1 MLYQIG
7 LIAKRDMELAPSL
20 SGGFDMA
27 LLRMV
32 SFIPNEMEEVKK
44 KVEPPEL
51 ENKTDNFPKISNSEN
66 SPEDLK
72 EEKEEISQKIKEK
85 NFQKLDISST
95 NWMRVFGQ
103 LKLDPGT
110 KQLASHCS
118 FIKSDETVI
127 YLSMPSEKL
136 SVFSGKHRKQLQDA
150 LSSYYNTQCNLFLEE
165 GDYSEESPN
174 QIKEEEKRKEIKQA
188 QREIEQDP
196 NVQRLVE
203 VFGAKVL
210 ESSIE
215 PRTEK

>member
-7 LIAKRDMELAPSL
+7 LIAKRDMEFAPSL

-32 SFIPNEMEEVKK
+32 SFIPNEMKEAKK
-44 KVEPPEL
+44 KVESSAL
-51 ENKTDNFPKISNSEN
+51 ENKTDTFSKISNTEN
-66 SPEDLK
+66 STEDLK
-72 EEKEEISQKIKEK
+72 EEKEVNQDYDSKNIQKI
-85 NFQKLDISST
+85 DISST
-95 NWMRVFGQ
+95 NWKRVFDQ
-103 LKLDPGT
+103 LELDPGT

-127 YLSMPSEKL
+127 YLSMPDEKL

-150 LSSYYNTQCNLFLEE
+150 LSSHFNTQCNLFLEE
-165 GDYSEESPN
+165 GEYSDESPN
-174 QIKEEEKRKEIKQA
+174 QIKEEEKRKELKQA
-188 QREIEQDP
+188 KREIEQDP
-196 NVQRLVE
+196 NVQNLVE
-203 VFGAKVL
+203 AFGAKVV